1 MATHTLEI
9 EIETD
14 HQLSESE
21 ASSFKSVVQHG
32 SVGAALRTKVP
43 SATIKDTRVDNSG
56 PDFAPEDVEMNPSS
70 EESAAG
76 REERKIQTHPTSR
89 VESDVVWTWAPR

>member
-14 HQLSESE
+14 QELTEAE
-21 ASSFKSVVQHG
+21 ASSLESVIEHG

-43 SATIKDTRVDNSG
+43 SATIKDTRVDDGG
-56 PDFAPEDVEMNPSS
+56 PDFVLEEDER
-70 EESAAG
+70 AA
-76 REERKIQTHPTSR
+76 
-89 VESDVVWTWAPR
+89 